1 MISAFLPCRRGSERV
16 ADKNI
21 KKFSKYNFGLTEI
34 KLLQLVKTDL
44 IDRIY
49 LSTDDEKIINFASN
63 LKSKKIIIHKRCSLL
78 CQSTTSTDDLVAHAV
93 DLIKEGVILW
103 THVTSPF
110 LTCRLYDDIIKR
122 YHIEK
127 NLGFDSLM
135 TVTEIQSFIWDES
148 GPINYDRTEEKWP
161 RTQTIK
167 PIYEINSG
175 VFLADCEIYKKNK
188 DRIGD
193 CPYLYK
199 LDGLD
204 GFDIDWPEDFVIAQ
218 QMCAQGLS
226 SVGLD

>member
-1 MISAFLPCRRGSERV
+1 ME
-16 ADKNI
+16 
-21 KKFSKYNFGLTEI
+21 KK
-34 KLLQLVKTDL
+34 
-44 IDRIY
+44 
-49 LSTDDEKIINFASN
+49 
-63 LKSKKIIIHKRCSLL
+63 
-78 CQSTTSTDDLVAHAV
+78 
-93 DLIKEGVILW
+93 
-103 THVTSPF
+103 
-110 LTCRLYDDIIKR
+110 
-122 YHIEK
+122 
-127 NLGFDSLM
+127 LGFDSLM
-135 TVTEIQSFIWDES
+135 TVTEIQSFIWDDS

-175 VFLADCEIYKKNK
+175 VFLADCEIYRKNK

-199 LDGLD
+199 LDQLD